1 MEEVNKLRYNLL
13 KWFTVGWTIWFGGFI
28 LKVLIQNKIILVIIM
43 LIGLLGWILFVV
55 NIIRLRKIKRVVS
68 SDKDSDVEFK
78 IYNRNKSLAIGY
90 LTYSILIGIFFILS
104 IFTDVSALI
113 VCEITLFIGTLSV
126 LVSSLRFYRN

>member
-28 LKVLIQNKIILVIIM
+28 LKGLIQNKIILVIIM

-90 LTYSILIGIFFILS
+90 LTYSILIGIFFRLS